1 MRKKKFNHFIPCVVI
16 LSVDEPDNEL
26 LIEKK
31 ENKQLNYINDYA
43 KSHNLLIMKI
53 IRKGCFG
60 KDGKKRSFHRAI
72 SFMEQGKAEALLIAN
87 MDSISFGIAD
97 AYYRIGIIKEKGL
110 RIFTVDEGE
119 LDMKLYPFQK

>member
-1 MRKKKFNHFIPCVVI
+1 MRKKKFNHFIPCIVI
-16 LSVDEPDNEL
+16 LSVNEENIC

-53 IRKGCFG
+53 IKKGYSG
-60 KDGKKRSFHRAI
+60 ENGKKQIFHRAV
-72 SFMEQGKAEALLIAN
+72 SLMEQGKAEALLIAN
-87 MDSISFGIAD
+87 MASISSGIAD
-97 AYYRIGIIKEKGL
+97 AYHRIGIIKERGF

-119 LDMKLYPFQK
+119 LHLNLHSLN